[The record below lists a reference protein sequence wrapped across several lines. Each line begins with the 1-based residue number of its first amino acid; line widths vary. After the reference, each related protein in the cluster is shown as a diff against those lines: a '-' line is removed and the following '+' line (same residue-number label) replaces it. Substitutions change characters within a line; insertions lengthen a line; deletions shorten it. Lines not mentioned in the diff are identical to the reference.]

1 MKYKFTYK
9 QEFMGKILT
18 DSIIKTVESQKDVLQ
33 TERDIATDPHV
44 FWVESE
50 EVTE

>member
-9 QEFMGKILT
+9 QKFMGKILT
-18 DSIIKTVESQKDVLQ
+18 DSIIKTVESWDEVLQ
-33 TERDIATDPHV
+33 TERDIKTDPHV

-50 EVTE
+50 EITE